1 MGIDIKIILDEPQ
14 MTDRR
19 NFIKSA
25 LGLSALMMVESF
37 TSPLQKLI
45 KPEKNK
51 SNLVRKIRGRVMS
64 EGKPV
69 NGVVVSDGVSVVQT
83 GKDGYYQF
91 DSLVGQKFVY
101 ISNPAGY
108 EIDTNSTGTARFYQ
122 RIEDSTSD
130 LGMGFNLK
138 PAGDDLQHSFLL
150 LADPQVLD
158 MDDVTLFNNETVPDV
173 AEFAADKKN
182 IFGVA
187 CGDIVFNDLKL
198 FPEYEKSV
206 KRMGI
211 PFYQVVGNH
220 DTDHSAKTNEK
231 SVETFSGTFG
241 PHYYSFN
248 KGAVHYVVL
257 NDVFWTGDYIGYLD
271 QPQIDWLKKD
281 LSFIE
286 KGKTVIIFMHIPPYN
301 TQHLR
306 DNSGEPKKHVVVSNR
321 KMLYDLLKPF
331 KSYIITGHMHES
343 EYIEEEGVEIHV
355 CGAVC
360 GAWWTAPTCFDGTPK
375 GYGFYEVNGN
385 DLKWKYKSTGRSL
398 SHQMSLQKVGGEVMA
413 NVWGYD
419 KYCKVNWYQDGKAMG
434 QMEKRRGKDPETVN
448 LFEGDKKPKKHTW
461 VEPETTDHLFFAK
474 PSPGAK
480 MIVVEFVNRWGE
492 KFTERFTL

>member
-1 MGIDIKIILDEPQ
+1 MWL
-14 MTDRR
+14 
-19 NFIKSA
+19 
-25 LGLSALMMVESF
+25 
-37 TSPLQKLI
+37 
-45 KPEKNK
+45 
-51 SNLVRKIRGRVMS
+51 NLF
-64 EGKPV
+64 P
-69 NGVVVSDGVSVVQT
+69 T
-83 GKDGYYQF
+83 
-91 DSLVGQKFVY
+91 
-101 ISNPAGY
+101 
-108 EIDTNSTGTARFYQ
+108 
-122 RIEDSTSD
+122 
-130 LGMGFNLK
+130 
-138 PAGDDLQHSFLL
+138 
-150 LADPQVLD
+150 
-158 MDDVTLFNNETVPDV
+158 
-173 AEFAADKKN
+173 KKN

-231 SVETFSGTFG
+231 SVETFTEFFG

-248 KGAVHYVVL
+248 KGEIHYVVL

-281 LSFIE
+281 LSFVE
-286 KGKTVIIFMHIPPYN
+286 KGKTVVIFTHIPPYN
-301 TQHLR
+301 TQHIR
-306 DNSGEPKKHVVVSNR
+306 ENSGDPKKHVIVSNR
-321 KMLYDLLKPF
+321 KMIYDMLKPF

-385 DLKWKYKSTGRSL
+385 DINWKYKSTGRAL
-398 SHQMSLQKVGGEVMA
+398 SHQMSLQKTGSEVMA

-419 KYCKVNWYQDGKAMG
+419 KYCKVNWYQDGVAKG
-434 QMEKRRGKDPETVN
+434 QMEKRRGKDPETIK

-461 VEPETTDHLFFAK
+461 VEPGTNDHLFYAK
-474 PSPGAK
+474 PSSGAK